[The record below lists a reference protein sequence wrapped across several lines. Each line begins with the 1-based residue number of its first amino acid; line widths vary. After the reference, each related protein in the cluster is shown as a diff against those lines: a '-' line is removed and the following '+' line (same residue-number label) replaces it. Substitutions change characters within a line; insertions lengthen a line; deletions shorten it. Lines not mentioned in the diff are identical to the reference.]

1 MKVLLFLMLLPVMGV
16 AQSAADGRMIVN
28 LAIKY
33 EPDKMGTDNEYYLIV
48 KKPVGVKINLNQTF
62 LLQSAWQKE
71 GDSVVNI
78 GQGVARIINDNNV
91 ELSATIYPGKKV
103 RKGDMAIFLVP
114 LEKPEKDTLFFK
126 MARLDIAFT
135 TLNDSLFYQRD
146 LMLIMPVIYET
157 HLLLT
162 EMAEDIRRTGEAMTE
177 QKNDQD
183 REITKGVYKG
193 QRLFAM
199 MMKTTEQD
207 VLKFIKYVYDRPDK
221 YKAHNWKIS
230 ETFATWIINGAP

>member
-1 MKVLLFLMLLPVMGV
+1 MKVLLFLMLLPVMAV

-28 LAIKY
+28 LAINY
-33 EPDKMGTDNEYYLIV
+33 EPDKMGTDNEYYLIA
-48 KKPVGVKINLNQTF
+48 KKPVGIKINLNQTF

-103 RKGDMAIFLVP
+103 RKGDMVIFLVP

-126 MARLDIAFT
+126 MARLDIGFT
-135 TLNDSLFYQRD
+135 TISDSLFFQRD

-157 HLLLT
+157 NLLLT
-162 EMAEDIRRTGEAMTE
+162 EMAEDVRRTGEAMTA

-183 REITKGVYKG
+183 REITKGFYKG
-193 QRLFAM
+193 QRLFAL
-199 MMKTTEQD
+199 MMKATAED
-207 VLKFIKYVYDRPDK
+207 VLKFIKYVYARPDK

-230 ETFATWIINGAP
+230 ETFATWAINGAM